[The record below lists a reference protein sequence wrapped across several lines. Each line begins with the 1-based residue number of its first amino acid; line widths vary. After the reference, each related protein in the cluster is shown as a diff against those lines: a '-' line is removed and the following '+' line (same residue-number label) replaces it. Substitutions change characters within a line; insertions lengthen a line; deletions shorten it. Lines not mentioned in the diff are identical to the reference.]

1 MERELRHDAQAKWH
15 HGGAAS
21 SGPRFDEMAGKRQG
35 SLQERKGAKMEN
47 AATHGARV
55 SDPPPY
61 YEAHVFVCCNR
72 RPEGHKRGS
81 CAARGGEALRDYMK
95 ARAKELGLAGVR
107 VNMAGCLDRCEF
119 GPAMVIYPEG
129 IWYKIETTSDI
140 DDILQTHLCQK
151 GRVARLMLTER
162 DVPPAKG

>member
-1 MERELRHDAQAKWH
+1 
-15 HGGAAS
+15 
-21 SGPRFDEMAGKRQG
+21 
-35 SLQERKGAKMEN
+35 
-47 AATHGARV
+47 
-55 SDPPPY
+55 
-61 YEAHVFVCCNR
+61 
-72 RPEGHKRGS
+72 
-81 CAARGGEALRDYMK
+81 MK

-140 DDILQTHLCQK
+140 DDILQTHMCQK

>member
-1 MERELRHDAQAKWH
+1 M
-15 HGGAAS
+15 
-21 SGPRFDEMAGKRQG
+21 
-35 SLQERKGAKMEN
+35 
-47 AATHGARV
+47 
-55 SDPPPY
+55 
-61 YEAHVFVCCNR
+61 CCNR

-81 CAARGGEALRDYMK
+81 CAARGSEALRDYMK

-129 IWYKIETTSDI
+129 IWYKIETISDI